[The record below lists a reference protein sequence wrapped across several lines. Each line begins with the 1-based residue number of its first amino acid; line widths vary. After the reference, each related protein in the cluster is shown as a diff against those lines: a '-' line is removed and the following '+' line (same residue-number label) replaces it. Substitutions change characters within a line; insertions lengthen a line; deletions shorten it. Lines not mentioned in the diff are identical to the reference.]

1 MRFKSRYKKRDER
14 YEYLDGQRSRELT
27 NYLRW
32 KA

>member
-14 YEYLDGQRSRELT
+14 YEYLDGKDNL